1 VSTRA
6 FRKILHSLDSRR
18 SRLGPVAR
26 VLWFSLALILTGLLA
41 LTDAANGAGGAASA
55 LVYLPILL
63 AAFLFG
69 TLGAL
74 VTAVLA
80 GLALPLLALGTA
92 EGEMISF
99 GGRLPI
105 LGGYLVAGT
114 SCGIM
119 FRTLR
124 AWREDATKLHDSALK
139 TFAALVETYD
149 TDTGA
154 HCERVAANACA
165 LGRKL
170 GLPDRQLKQ
179 LHWAG
184 YLHDLGKVVL
194 PSEVLRKPGKLSPA
208 EMELVRQHP
217 GVGARLLTGIS
228 ETFQEV
234 ADGPASHHERW
245 DGSGYPLGLQREEIP
260 LFGRILAVVDVFEA
274 LTSDRPYQQASP
286 VETALGIVRSG
297 AGTAFDPRLVMLYE
311 QLYWEG
317 ELHIFGQ
324 QDKSLRLTPSRE
336 TLWDL
341 TNPTPAQERTVLDLQ
356 EQQSKE
362 RQERSRQPAL
372 HAA

>member
-6 FRKILHSLDSRR
+6 IRKVLHSLDSKR
-18 SRLGPVAR
+18 SGLGPVAR
-26 VLWFSLALILTGLLA
+26 VLWFSLALALTGLLT
-41 LTDAANGAGGAASA
+41 LVDAVNGGSGAASS
-55 LVYLPILL
+55 LVYLPILV

-69 TLGAL
+69 TPGAL
-74 VTAVLA
+74 AMAVLA
-80 GLALPLLALGTA
+80 ALAPQLLSLGTA
-92 EGEMISF
+92 EGEMVSL
-99 GGRLPI
+99 GSRLPI
-105 LGGYLVAGT
+105 LGGYLVAGGA
-114 SCGIM
+114 CAAM
-119 FRTLR
+119 FRTMR

-165 LGRKL
+165 LGRTL

-234 ADGPASHHERW
+234 ADGTASHHERW

-260 LFGRILAVVDVFEA
+260 LFGRILAIVDVFEA
-274 LTSDRPYQQASP
+274 ITSDRPYQQAAP
-286 VETALGIVRSG
+286 VESALGIVRSG

-324 QDKSLRLTPSRE
+324 QNKSLRLTPSRE

-341 TNPTPAQERTVLDLQ
+341 TNPTLAQEGTVLEAQ
-356 EQQSKE
+356 EPQSKE
-362 RQERSRQPAL
+362 RQERSRQPVL

>member
-1 VSTRA
+1 MSTRA
-6 FRKILHSLDSRR
+6 FRKFLHSLDSRR
-18 SRLGPVAR
+18 SRLGPVAK
-26 VLWFSLALILTGLLA
+26 VLWFSLALALAGLLT
-41 LTDAANGAGGAASA
+41 LTDGVNGAGDAASA

-63 AAFLFG
+63 AAFVLG
-69 TLGAL
+69 TPGAL
-74 VTAVLA
+74 ATAVLA
-80 GLALPLLALGTA
+80 GMALPLLTLGTA
-92 EGEMISF
+92 EGGMVSL
-99 GGRLPI
+99 GSRLPI

-114 SCGIM
+114 ACGAM

-194 PSEVLRKPGKLSPA
+194 PSEVLRKPGKLTPA

-245 DGSGYPLGLQREEIP
+245 DGSGYPLGLKREEIP

-274 LTSDRPYQQASP
+274 ITSDRPYQQASP
-286 VETALGIVRSG
+286 VEEAMGVVRSG
-297 AGTAFDPRLVMLYE
+297 AGTAFDPRIAMLYE

-324 QDKSLRLTPSRE
+324 QNKSLRLTPSRE

-341 TNPTPAQERTVLDLQ
+341 TNPTPAQERPVLDPQ
-356 EQQSKE
+356 EPESKE